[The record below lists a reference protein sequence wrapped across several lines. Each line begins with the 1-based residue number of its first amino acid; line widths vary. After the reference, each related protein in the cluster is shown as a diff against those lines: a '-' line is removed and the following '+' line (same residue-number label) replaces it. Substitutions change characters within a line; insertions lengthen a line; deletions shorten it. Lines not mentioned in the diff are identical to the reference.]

1 MAELITSTTNRR
13 VKAVRELHQR
23 KVRKQRRE
31 TIIEGP
37 TVFGDFI
44 DAGVIPSVI
53 LCTPDDSL
61 TMERCA
67 TIRVEPVLVT
77 KDVLASASDT
87 RTPQSPIAVVPVP
100 APEQLRQRNTLVLV
114 DIADPGNVGTM
125 IRSAAALG
133 WDVAVSGTT
142 AEVWAPKTIRSS
154 AGTLIH
160 TRLIQLSDPAAEA
173 VTAGL
178 TTIVSIVAGG
188 EAPHQQATP
197 VALLIGSEAH
207 GLPKQLLD
215 QCENQ
220 VTIEMQGG
228 TESLN
233 AAIAASILMYAMD
246 MVDGS

>member
-13 VKAVRELHQR
+13 VKAVRELQQP
-23 KVRKQRRE
+23 KARKQRRE

-37 TVFGDFI
+37 TVFGEFI
-44 DAGVIPSVI
+44 DAGIIPGVT

-61 TMERCA
+61 TMERCVA
-67 TIRVEPVLVT
+67 IGVEPVLVT

-87 RTPQSPIAVVPVP
+87 RSPRSPVAVVAVGQ
-100 APEQLRQRNTLVLV
+100 AEQLRHHNTLVLV

-125 IRSAAALG
+125 IRTASALG

-142 AEVWAPKTIRSS
+142 AEIWAPKTIRSS

-178 TTIVSIVAGG
+178 TTVASVVDGG
-188 EAPHQQATP
+188 EPPHHMSTP

-207 GLPKQLLD
+207 GLSAQLVD
-215 QCENQ
+215 QCESQ
-220 VTIEMQGG
+220 TTIAMPGG
-228 TESLN
+228 TESFN
-233 AAIAASILMYAMD
+233 AAIAASILMYAMN